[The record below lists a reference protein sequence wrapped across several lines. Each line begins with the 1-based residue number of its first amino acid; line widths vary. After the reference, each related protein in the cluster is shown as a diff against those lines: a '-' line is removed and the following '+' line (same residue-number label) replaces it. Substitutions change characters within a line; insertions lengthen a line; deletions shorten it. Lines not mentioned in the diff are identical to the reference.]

1 MTTPKTPTVSA
12 TSSAPW
18 LMVLAGGSGTR
29 LWPRSRA
36 KRPKQF
42 LQMAGDD
49 SLLLATLRRFAGWI
63 PPERMVILTTKS
75 LEADTIAMTAEFKGL
90 RVLAEPESR
99 NTGPSLVMAMEWIRA
114 RDPSATCLSVA
125 ADHWITEVPE
135 FIEVMKG
142 AVAAAEK
149 TDALCTVGIQPT
161 RPETGYGY
169 IRTGEQLVPGVFRVD
184 RFVEKPSRE
193 VADTMV
199 QSSEYLWNSGM
210 FVWTAAAFFRELEAS
225 DKSFAAAFA
234 PYRAALK
241 AGGDA
246 EEEMKKCFFAAPAI
260 SIDYALLEKSRN
272 VIVVP
277 GSTFSWNDV
286 GSFVSLEEV
295 YPKSEGGVA
304 RAGKVIALDSLA
316 NIIDAPG
323 KTVALLGVTDMVL
336 VDTGDVI
343 LLATKERA
351 QEVKKIVERL
361 KAEGRTD
368 LI

>member
-1 MTTPKTPTVSA
+1 MSA
-12 TSSAPW
+12 SAPGGTPW
-18 LMVLAGGSGTR
+18 LMILAGGSGTR
-29 LWPRSRA
+29 FWPRSRA

-42 LQMAGDD
+42 LPIAGDEP
-49 SLLLATLRRFAGWI
+49 LLVTTLRRFQDWI
-63 PPERMVILTTKS
+63 PPERMVILTTQS
-75 LEADTIAMTAEFKGL
+75 LAEETRAMTADFKGL

-99 NTGPSLVMAMEWIRA
+99 NTGPSLVMAMEWIRSQ
-114 RDPSATCLSVA
+114 DPKATCMSVH

-135 FIEVMKG
+135 YIKVMKA
-142 AVAAAEK
+142 AVTAAE
-149 TDALCTVGIQPT
+149 TTGALCTVGIQPH

-169 IRTGEQLVPGVFRVD
+169 IRTGEQIVPGVFRVD

-210 FVWTAAAFFRELEAS
+210 FVWTAAAFFRELEQS
-225 DKSFAAAFA
+225 DKSFVEAFA
-234 PYRAALK
+234 PYREALK

-246 EEEMKKCFFAAPAI
+246 DAAMKKSFFAAPAI

-277 GSTFSWNDV
+277 GSSFGWNDV

-316 NIIDAPG
+316 NVVDAPG
-323 KTVALLGVTDMVL
+323 KTVALLGVTDMIL
-336 VDTGDVI
+336 VDAGDVI

-351 QEVKKIVERL
+351 QEVKKLVERL

>member
-1 MTTPKTPTVSA
+1 MSA
-12 TSSAPW
+12 KAGGPW

-36 KRPKQF
+36 RRPKQF
-42 LQMAGDD
+42 LQMAGEEP
-49 SLLLATLRRFAGWI
+49 LLVTTLRRFQGWI
-63 PPERMVILTTKS
+63 PSERMVILTTRS
-75 LEADTIAMTAEFKGL
+75 LEADTVAMTKAFPGL

-114 RDPSATCLSVA
+114 QDASATCMSVH

-135 FIEVMKG
+135 YISVMKG

-149 TDALCTVGIQPT
+149 TGALCTVGIQPH

-210 FVWTAAAFFRELEAS
+210 FVWTAEAFFRELEAS
-225 DKSFAAAFA
+225 DRSFIDAFA
-234 PYRAALK
+234 PYREALK
-241 AGGDA
+241 KGSGEKEAK
-246 EEEMKKCFFAAPAI
+246 EKSFFAAPAI

-304 RAGKVIALDSLA
+304 RPGGKVIALDSLA
-316 NIIDAPG
+316 NIVDAPG
-323 KTVALLGVTDMVL
+323 KTVALLGVTDMIL

-351 QEVKKIVERL
+351 QEVKKLVERL
-361 KAEGRTD
+361 KAEGRSD
-368 LI
+368 LV

>member
-1 MTTPKTPTVSA
+1 
-12 TSSAPW
+12 
-18 LMVLAGGSGTR
+18 MVLAGGSGTR
-29 LWPRSRA
+29 FWPRSRA
-36 KRPKQF
+36 KHPKQF
-42 LQMAGDD
+42 LQIGGDD
-49 SLLLATLRRFAGWI
+49 PLIVTTLNRFKGWI
-63 PPERMVILTTKS
+63 PPERMVVLTTKT
-75 LEADTIAMTAEFKGL
+75 LEADTLAMTRDFPGL

-114 RDPSATCLSVA
+114 QDPAATCMSVH
-125 ADHWITEVPE
+125 ADHWITEVKE
-135 FIEVMKG
+135 YIDVMKG
-142 AVAAAEK
+142 AVRAAES
-149 TDALCTVGIQPT
+149 TGSLCTVGIQPT

-169 IRTGEQLVPGVFRVD
+169 IRTGEQIVPGVYKVD

-210 FVWTAAAFFRELEAS
+210 FVWTAESFFRELGLS
-225 DKSFAAAFA
+225 DRKFVDAFA
-234 PYRAALK
+234 PYRDALK
-241 AGGDA
+241 AGGNA
-246 EEEMKKCFFAAPAI
+246 EEAMKKSFFDAPAI

-272 VIVVP
+272 VVVVP
-277 GSTFSWNDV
+277 GSHFSWNDV

-304 RAGKVIALDSLA
+304 RAKKVIALDSLA
-316 NIIDAPG
+316 NIVDAPG
-323 KTVALLGVTDMVL
+323 KTVALLGVTDMIL

-351 QEVKKIVERL
+351 QEVKKLVDRL

>member
-1 MTTPKTPTVSA
+1 MI
-12 TSSAPW
+12 
-18 LMVLAGGSGTR
+18 LAGGSGTR
-29 LWPRSRA
+29 FWPRSRA

-42 LQMAGDD
+42 LQVAGDD
-49 SLLLATLRRFAGWI
+49 PLLVTTLKRFQGWI
-63 PPERMVILTTKS
+63 PSERMVILTTKS
-75 LEADTIAMTAEFKGL
+75 LEEDTKAMTSAFKGL

-114 RDPSATCLSVA
+114 QDPSATCVSVH

-135 FIEVMKG
+135 YISVMKA
-142 AVAAAEK
+142 AVSAAER
-149 TDALCTVGIQPT
+149 TGALCTVGIQPT

-169 IRTGEQLVPGVFRVD
+169 IRTGEQLVPGVFKVD

-210 FVWTAAAFFRELEAS
+210 FTWTAEAFFRELEKS
-225 DKSFAAAFA
+225 DKSFIDAFA
-234 PYRAALK
+234 GYREALK
-241 AGGDA
+241 KGGDVSEA
-246 EEEMKKCFFAAPAI
+246 KAKSFFAAPAI

-277 GSTFSWNDV
+277 GSTFTWNDV

-295 YPKSEGGVA
+295 YAKSEGGVA

-323 KTVALLGVTDMVL
+323 KTVALLGVTDMIL
-336 VDTGDVI
+336 VDAGDVI

-351 QEVKKIVERL
+351 QEVKKLVERL